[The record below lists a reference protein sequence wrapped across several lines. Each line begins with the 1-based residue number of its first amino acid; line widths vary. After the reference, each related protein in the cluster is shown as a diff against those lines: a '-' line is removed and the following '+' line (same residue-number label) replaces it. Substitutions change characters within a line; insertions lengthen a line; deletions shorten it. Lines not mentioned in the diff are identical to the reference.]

1 MKLREY
7 EKLVLESMENQTNF
21 EEYINENMPIIE
33 LSIEELTF
41 SKNVKVEY
49 IEKSTLEYLE
59 EISNIPYP
67 SDEDFENQ
75 EFDIENKEKLIEE
88 NLRLV
93 SFLGM
98 RMLKQGIDFMDL
110 VQEGT
115 ITLIEG
121 IEKFEKTPYIKLKDF
136 LEVEILRKMIMSINS
151 LLESKKVEFIRF
163 FNSKNEE
170 FQNDEELL
178 EELRRKTKEVEDID
192 YFKLKN
198 ILLPIEIEV
207 INRYYGLNG
216 KKSSS
221 MYEIE
226 KEIELEKGKGEEIF
240 QVAINKLSMFGS
252 ELFQI

>member
-1 MKLREY
+1 MGLFNFFKSKEEKKVKLNRSVSKTSSKIY
-7 EKLVLESMENQTNF
+7 GGIS
-21 EEYINENMPIIE
+21 
-33 LSIEELTF
+33 SI
-41 SKNVKVEY
+41 
-49 IEKSTLEYLE
+49 
-59 EISNIPYP
+59 
-67 SDEDFENQ
+67 
-75 EFDIENKEKLIEE
+75 
-88 NLRLV
+88 
-93 SFLGM
+93 FLG
-98 RMLKQGIDFMDL
+98 
-110 VQEGT
+110 
-115 ITLIEG
+115 
-121 IEKFEKTPYIKLKDF
+121 
-136 LEVEILRKMIMSINS
+136 RKKI
-151 LLESKKVEFIRF
+151 
-163 FNSKNEE
+163 
-170 FQNDEELL
+170 DEELL